1 MINLIIHGTSGK
13 FGKTILNCIK
23 DNTNIAYIGF
33 IDRNTDYLVFFHNIF
48 TYSNVVIVDIT
59 SESGCKFLLENLI
72 KNKIYYPLI
81 IGTTG
86 NLPIDLIN
94 EYSNNVPVAQISN
107 FSDGISSI
115 LEILPK
121 INLPNSDI
129 KILETHHKQK
139 KDAPSGTAKTLADK
153 INLDHSKIFFARE
166 GEIYGIHE
174 VIYETPSETIT
185 IKHEVKNS
193 NIFAIGCLNWIEKIL
208 KLSINWFR
216 SITSLYIR

>member
-1 MINLIIHGTSGK
+1 MINLIIHGPSGK

-33 IDRNTDYLVFFHNIF
+33 IDRNTDYLVFFHNLF

-121 INLPNSDI
+121 INLPNSNI

-139 KDAPSGTAKTLADK
+139 KDAPSGTAKTLANK
-153 INLDHSKIFFARE
+153 IELSHSKIFSARE
-166 GEIYGIHE
+166 GDVFGIHE
-174 VIYETPSETIT
+174 IIYENENERIT
-185 IKHEVKNS
+185 IIHESKNR
-193 NIFAIGCLNWIEKIL
+193 NIFALGCIKWIEKI
-208 KLSINWFR
+208 I
-216 SITSLYIR
+216 SLENGLYKN